1 MTEAAK
7 DPRELTIREL
17 YDLSGQV
24 AVVTGAAKGIGLAI
38 ANRFAEAG
46 ATLLLADID
55 GETVRA
61 VRDAVRQ
68 RGGTASECVSD
79 LSTVAGA
86 VEPVRAA
93 KAAYGRVDL
102 LVNNAGIYPMVPSL
116 ELSEQVWDR
125 TLDLNLKGLFFAAQ
139 AAAREMADSGRGGAI
154 INIASVDAFKPTGNL
169 VHYDA
174 SKGGVVML
182 TKSLAKELGPRGVR
196 VNAIA
201 PGGIQTPGTE
211 QTELPLPPGVDAEA
225 MLRQMLAA
233 LPLGRMG
240 QPDDVARLALFLA
253 SPASAYM
260 TGSTVVVDGGML
272 IA

>member
-1 MTEAAK
+1 MTEAAR
-7 DPRELTIREL
+7 DPRDLTIREL

-55 GETVRA
+55 GETVRSA
-61 VRDAVRQ
+61 RDGIRQ

-79 LSTVAGA
+79 VSTVAGA

-93 KAAYGRVDL
+93 KDTYGRVDL

-116 ELSEQVWDR
+116 ELSERVWDR

-201 PGGIQTPGTE
+201 PGGIRTPGTE

-240 QPDDVARLALFLA
+240 EPDDVARLALFLA

>member
-7 DPRELTIREL
+7 DPRDLTIGEL

-24 AVVTGAAKGIGLAI
+24 AIVTGAAKGIGLAI

-55 GETVRA
+55 GETVRSA
-61 VRDAVRQ
+61 GDAIRQ

-79 LSTVAGA
+79 VSTVAGA
-86 VEPVRAA
+86 VAPVRAA
-93 KAAYGRVDL
+93 KDTYGRVDL

-154 INIASVDAFKPTGNL
+154 INIASVDAFKPIGNL

-201 PGGIQTPGTE
+201 PGGIRTPGAE
-211 QTELPLPPGVDAEA
+211 QTELPLPPGVDAEE

>member
-1 MTEAAK
+1 MTEPAK
-7 DPRELTIREL
+7 DPRDLTIAEL
-17 YDLSGQV
+17 YDLGGQV
-24 AVVTGAAKGIGLAI
+24 AIVTGAAKGIGLAI
-38 ANRFAEAG
+38 ATRFAEAG

-55 GETVRA
+55 AETVRS
-61 VRDAVRQ
+61 VRDDIRQ
-68 RGGTASECVSD
+68 RGGTASDCVSD
-79 LSTVAGA
+79 VSTVSGA

-93 KAAYGRVDL
+93 REAYGRVDV
-102 LVNNAGIYPMVPSL
+102 LVNNAGIYPMVPAL
-116 ELSEQVWDR
+116 DVSEQVWNR

-139 AAAREMADSGRGGAI
+139 AAAREMADAGRGGAI
-154 INIASVDAFKPTGNL
+154 VNIASVDAFKPIGNL

-182 TKSLAKELGPRGVR
+182 TKSLAKELGPRGIR

-201 PGGIQTPGTE
+201 PGGILTPGTE
-211 QTELPLPPGVDAEA
+211 QTAPPVPPGVDADA
-225 MLRQMLAA
+225 MLQQMLAA

-240 QPDDVARLALFLA
+240 EPDDVARLALFLA
-253 SPASAYM
+253 SPAAAYM

>member
-55 GETVRA
+55 GETVRS

-79 LSTVAGA
+79 VSTVAGA

>member
-7 DPRELTIREL
+7 DPRELTITEL

-55 GETVRA
+55 GETVRS

-68 RGGTASECVSD
+68 SGGTASECVSD

-125 TLDLNLKGLFFAAQ
+125 TLDLN
-139 AAAREMADSGRGGAI
+139 
-154 INIASVDAFKPTGNL
+154 VP
-169 VHYDA
+169 
-174 SKGGVVML
+174 
-182 TKSLAKELGPRGVR
+182 PRCR
-196 VNAIA
+196 SW
-201 PGGIQTPGTE
+201 P
-211 QTELPLPPGVDAEA
+211 
-225 MLRQMLAA
+225 RC
-233 LPLGRMG
+233 R
-240 QPDDVARLALFLA
+240 
-253 SPASAYM
+253 PA
-260 TGSTVVVDGGML
+260 
-272 IA
+272 

>member
-1 MTEAAK
+1 MTDAAK
-7 DPRELTIREL
+7 DPRDLTLAEL
-17 YDLSGQV
+17 YDLTGQV
-24 AVVTGAAKGIGLAI
+24 AVVTGAARGIGLAI
-38 ANRFAEAG
+38 VNRFAEAG
-46 ATLLLADID
+46 ATLVLADID
-55 GETVRA
+55 AETVRSA
-61 VRDAVRQ
+61 GDAIRQ

-79 LSTVAGA
+79 VSTVAGA

-93 KAAYGRVDL
+93 KAAYGRVDV
-102 LVNNAGIYPMVPSL
+102 LVNNAGIYPMVPCL
-116 ELSEQVWDR
+116 DLSEQVWDR

-139 AAAREMADSGRGGAI
+139 AAAGEMADSGRGGAI
-154 INIASVDAFKPTGNL
+154 INIASVDAFKPIGNL

-201 PGGIQTPGTE
+201 PGGIETPGAA
-211 QTELPLPPGVDAEA
+211 QTELPLPPGVDAEE
-225 MLRQMLAA
+225 MLRRMLAA

>member
-1 MTEAAK
+1 MTEAKA
-7 DPRELTIREL
+7 PREQTISEL
-17 YDLSGQV
+17 YDLTGKV

-38 ANRFAEAG
+38 AGRLSEAG
-46 ATLLLADID
+46 ATLVLSDID
-55 GETVRA
+55 AETVRS
-61 VRDAVRQ
+61 VRDEM
-68 RGGTASECVSD
+68 RGQGRAASDCVSD
-79 LSTVAGA
+79 VSTAAGA

-93 KAAYGRVDL
+93 KAEHGRIDV
-102 LVNNAGIYPMVPSL
+102 LVNNAGIYPMTPAL
-116 ELSEQVWDR
+116 DLTEDVWDR
-125 TLDLNLKGLFFAAQ
+125 TLNLNLKGLFFAAQ
-139 AAAREMADSGRGGAI
+139 AAAREMAESGRGGAI
-154 INIASVDAFKPTGNL
+154 VNIASVDAFKPVGNL

-211 QTELPLPPGVDAEA
+211 QATPALPPGVDVEA
-225 MLRQMLAA
+225 MTRQLLAS
-233 LPLGRMG
+233 LPLGRIG
-240 QPDDVARLALFLA
+240 EPDDVARLALFLA